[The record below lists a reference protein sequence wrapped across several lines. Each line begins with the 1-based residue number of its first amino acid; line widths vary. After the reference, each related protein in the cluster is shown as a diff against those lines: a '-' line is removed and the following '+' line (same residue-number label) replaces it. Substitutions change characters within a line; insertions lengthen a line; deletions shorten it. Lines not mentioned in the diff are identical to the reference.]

1 MPSVPKK
8 LKSPFVPHLSDLQ
21 LVAYQDGEMRRAE
34 LEAARTHVESCWICR
49 SRLGAV
55 QDEIDRFLEVRK
67 SLLPEP
73 PAFSETRVEQFRQRL
88 LRHAEQGETSRVSA
102 AGRALERFRAAV
114 GEHRKA
120 VIASALAACL
130 LVAMFSDVLNTRVSA
145 DTVLARTENYET
157 QHHPARGQ
165 VSKVSI
171 RVEKIDRH
179 GSASPLGTI
188 VVVHDSETPATYWQA
203 QSRSGS
209 FENTASHDT
218 PITASVLRAVLPGD
232 AEDAALIEYLDQQR
246 WLPDFAV
253 DGMRRL
259 VSSRGSTEAAV
270 KRSGDAL
277 EVVYPFAPG
286 HASGISQARLLVSA
300 RDYAPISLSL
310 VRSAESA
317 AQEYRFTRT
326 SLTAEPRGL
335 ELAHLILQRGT
346 SLSPTH
352 SVSEPGRAAARFRR
366 ALPLTYAN
374 SHASLE
380 EVEAAQALHR
390 VDSCL
395 GEEIYLF
402 PMSDG
407 SLLVQGLVDSGSRRD
422 VIRQSLR
429 AVSGPLQIEVFV
441 PRELKNGSEL
451 YAPPDR
457 IVEGGDAADSA
468 AVSSSTTLADLSSA
482 SMPLHDRIYKHLSKA
497 GVPADVTEKEVAIF
511 SNEIVTH
518 ARQTFLHAWALK
530 KLDREFS
537 AERTAGLPASAL
549 REVERMREDH
559 RRWIANLAARQTEM
573 LSAIADLPAAA
584 NMTDAARAGSDGDTL
599 LRLAREQNDL
609 VRSLFT
615 ASHGHPEASESLTRL
630 ILVLRRMGS

>member
-73 PAFSETRVEQFRQRL
+73 PSFSETRVEQFRQRL
-88 LRHAEQGETSRVSA
+88 LRHAQEGEGSRVSA
-102 AGRALERFRAAV
+102 AGRALERFLAAV

-120 VIASALAACL
+120 MIASALAACL
-130 LVAMFSDVLNTRVSA
+130 LVAMFTDVLNTRVSA

-157 QHHPARGQ
+157 HHHPAQGQ

-171 RVEKIDRH
+171 RVDKIDPH
-179 GSASPLGTI
+179 GSTSPLGTI
-188 VVVHDSETPATYWQA
+188 VVVRDSETPATYWQA
-203 QSRSGS
+203 QSPLGS
-209 FENTASHDT
+209 FENTAVRDT
-218 PITASVLRAVLPGD
+218 RITASLLRTVLPADG
-232 AEDAALIEYLDQQR
+232 EDAALIEYLDQQR
-246 WLPDFAV
+246 WLPDFSVEAF
-253 DGMRRL
+253 RRL
-259 VSSRGSTEAAV
+259 VGSRGSTEASA
-270 KRSGDAL
+270 KRSGDVF
-277 EVVYPFAPG
+277 EVDYPFAPG
-286 HASGISQARLLVSA
+286 HASGISEARLLVSA

-310 VRSAESA
+310 VRSAENA

-326 SLTAEPRGL
+326 SLTTEPRSL
-335 ELAHLILQRGT
+335 ELAHLIVPPGT
-346 SLSPTH
+346 SLSATH
-352 SVSEPGRAAARFRR
+352 SVSEPGGVAAQRHRAV
-366 ALPLTYAN
+366 PLTYAN
-374 SHASLE
+374 SHASME
-380 EVEAAQALHR
+380 EVEVAEALHR

-422 VIRQSLR
+422 AIRRSLR
-429 AVSGPLQIEVFV
+429 TASGPLQIEIFV

-457 IVEGGDAADSA
+457 VVASGDAGESA

-482 SMPLHDRIYKHLSKA
+482 SMPLHDRIYKHLAKA
-497 GVPADVTEKEVAIF
+497 DVPADVTEKEVAIF

-537 AERTAGLPASAL
+537 AERMAGLPASAL
-549 REVERMREDH
+549 KQVERIRQDH
-559 RRWIANLAARQTEM
+559 QRWIANLAARQSEM
-573 LSAIADLPAAA
+573 LSAIADIPAAA
-584 NMTDAARAGSDGDTL
+584 NMTDAKPGTDSDTL

-615 ASHGHPEASESLTRL
+615 TSQGHPEASESLSRL
-630 ILVLRRMGS
+630 IVVLRRMGS